1 MGFLNTF
8 LELLGFVTGL
18 PFGVLIGFLLFVY
31 SKPKDTVKVINC
43 HLMSYIDTDALLEI
57 LPDIPLWVK
66 CPDYERV
73 DWLNK
78 FLSDMWPYLD
88 QAVCAMIRST
98 AQSMRA
104 EYIGKYKI
112 QAIEFEH
119 LTLGTLPPTIHGLK
133 VYETNKKDLVMEPAI
148 RWAGN
153 PTIVLVLKF
162 MSLRVTVQLVDPQIF
177 AAPRVA
183 LKPLVPT
190 FPCFANIVV
199 SLMERP
205 HVDFGLKI
213 LGGDVMSIPGL
224 YRFVQENIKKQ
235 VASLCLWPQTLDIP
249 ILDSSTVIKKP
260 VGILRVKVVRAN
272 ELMKA
277 DLLGTSDPYVKLNL
291 TGEKLPAKKTT
302 IKKKNLNPEW
312 NESFKLVVK
321 DPEYQALQLQVFDWD
336 KVGCHDRLGM
346 QSVPLKVLTPRET
359 KVFTLDLLKHTNIP
373 DSRDKKQLG
382 QIVVELTYVP
392 FREDSIKFSGPLDG
406 NGRSSPEE
414 APLSG
419 AGLLSVRVHGAD
431 QDVEGRHHNNP
442 YALLLFRG
450 ERKRTKVNVLH
461 YSKISK
467 RLKRLDRDPRWNEEF
482 QFPLD
487 QPPVHELIRIEVR
500 STRTSFSFRSKESLG
515 HVEIN
520 LDDVVH
526 NGRINQ
532 SYRLIDSRNGVVHVE
547 IRWSTV

>member
-31 SKPKDTVKVINC
+31 SKPKDTVKDPVVRP
-43 HLMSYIDTDALLEI
+43 LDELDTDALLEI

-66 CPDYERV
+66 CPDYER
-73 DWLNK
+73 
-78 FLSDMWPYLD
+78 
-88 QAVCAMIRST
+88 AVCAMIRST
-98 AQSMRA
+98 TQSMLA

-119 LTLGTLPPTIHGLK
+119 LTLGTLPPTIHGSF
-133 VYETNKKDLVMEPAI
+133 ETSGPYVSMFCEYCGVLDGEGKKS
-148 RWAGN
+148 G
-153 PTIVLVLKF
+153 T
-162 MSLRVTVQLVDPQIF
+162 
-177 AAPRVA
+177 
-183 LKPLVPT
+183 
-190 FPCFANIVV
+190 
-199 SLMERP
+199 P
-205 HVDFGLKI
+205 HVGFGLKI

-224 YRFVQENIKKQ
+224 YRLVQLQVLAGEYKKQ

-249 ILDSSTVIKKP
+249 ILDSSTVIIKKP
-260 VGILRVKVVRAN
+260 VGIL
-272 ELMKA
+272 
-277 DLLGTSDPYVKLNL
+277 P
-291 TGEKLPAKKTT
+291 KKTT

-382 QIVVELTYVP
+382 KIVVELTYVP

-406 NGRSSPEE
+406 NGR
-414 APLSG
+414 
-419 AGLLSVRVHGAD
+419 
-431 QDVEGRHHNNP
+431 
-442 YALLLFRG
+442 G
-450 ERKRTKVNVLH
+450 ERKRTKTI
-461 YSKISK
+461 KK
-467 RLKRLDRDPRWNEEF
+467 TRDPRWNEEF

-520 LDDVVH
+520 LDDVVY

-532 SYRLIDSRNGVVHVE
+532 SYHLIDSRNGVVHVE

>member
-1 MGFLNTF
+1 MEKNWDFTVF
-8 LELLGFVTGL
+8 LEIVAI
-18 PFGVLIGFLLFVY
+18 IG
-31 SKPKDTVKVINC
+31 KDPVVRP
-43 HLMSYIDTDALLEI
+43 LDELDTDALLEI

-88 QAVCAMIRST
+88 QAVCAMIRSAT
-98 AQSMRA
+98 QSMLA

-119 LTLGTLPPTIHGLK
+119 LTLGTLPPTI
-133 VYETNKKDLVMEPAI
+133 Y
-148 RWAGN
+148 
-153 PTIVLVLKF
+153 
-162 MSLRVTVQLVDPQIF
+162 VQVKRHNLS
-177 AAPRVA
+177 

-205 HVDFGLKI
+205 HVDFDLKI
-213 LGGDVMSIPGL
+213 LGGGD
-224 YRFVQENIKKQ
+224 ENIKKQ

-249 ILDSSTVIKKP
+249 ILDSSTVIIKKP

-277 DLLGTSDPYVKLNL
+277 DLLGTSDSY
-291 TGEKLPAKKTT
+291 AKKTT

-336 KVGCHDRLGM
+336 KVGHDRLGM

-382 QIVVELTYVP
+382 KIVVELTYVP
-392 FREDSIKFSGPLDG
+392 FRENSIKFSGPLDG

-419 AGLLSVRVHGAD
+419 AGLLSVRVHGAE
-431 QDVEGRHHNNP
+431 DVEGRHHNNP

-450 ERKRTKVNVLH
+450 ERKRTKQTI
-461 YSKISK
+461 KK
-467 RLKRLDRDPRWNEEF
+467 TRDPRWNEEF

-520 LDDVVH
+520 LDDVVY

>member
-1 MGFLNTF
+1 
-8 LELLGFVTGL
+8 
-18 PFGVLIGFLLFVY
+18 
-31 SKPKDTVKVINC
+31 
-43 HLMSYIDTDALLEI
+43 MS
-57 LPDIPLWVK
+57 
-66 CPDYERV
+66 
-73 DWLNK
+73 
-78 FLSDMWPYLD
+78 F
-88 QAVCAMIRST
+88 
-98 AQSMRA
+98 
-104 EYIGKYKI
+104 
-112 QAIEFEH
+112 
-119 LTLGTLPPTIHGLK
+119 
-133 VYETNKKDLVMEPAI
+133 
-148 RWAGN
+148 
-153 PTIVLVLKF
+153 
-162 MSLRVTVQLVDPQIF
+162 RVTVQLVDPQIF

-199 SLMERP
+199 SLMERRAT
-205 HVDFGLKI
+205 
-213 LGGDVMSIPGL
+213 
-224 YRFVQENIKKQ
+224 YQ

-249 ILDSSTVIKKP
+249 VLDSSTVIIKKP

-277 DLLGTSDPYVKLNL
+277 DLLGTSDPYLYK
-291 TGEKLPAKKTT
+291 
-302 IKKKNLNPEW
+302 
-312 NESFKLVVK
+312 
-321 DPEYQALQLQVFDWD
+321 LQVFDWD

-406 NGRSSPEE
+406 NGGSSPEE

-419 AGLLSVRVHGAD
+419 AGLLSVRVHGAE
-431 QDVEGRHHNNP
+431 DVEGRHHNNP

-450 ERKRTKVNVLH
+450 ERKRTKQTI
-461 YSKISK
+461 KK
-467 RLKRLDRDPRWNEEF
+467 TRDPRWNEEF

-520 LDDVVH
+520 LDDVVY

-532 SYRLIDSRNGVVHVE
+532 SYHLIDSRNGVVHVE
-547 IRWSTV
+547 IRWSTVSEIEDRKVNIIFIFYLF

>member
-31 SKPKDTVKVINC
+31 SKPKDTVKV
-43 HLMSYIDTDALLEI
+43 E
-57 LPDIPLWVK
+57 
-66 CPDYERV
+66 
-73 DWLNK
+73 WLNK

-88 QAVCAMIRST
+88 Q
-98 AQSMRA
+98 
-104 EYIGKYKI
+104 
-112 QAIEFEH
+112 
-119 LTLGTLPPTIHGLK
+119 
-133 VYETNKKDLVMEPAI
+133 
-148 RWAGN
+148 
-153 PTIVLVLKF
+153 
-162 MSLRVTVQLVDPQIF
+162 
-177 AAPRVA
+177 
-183 LKPLVPT
+183 
-190 FPCFANIVV
+190 
-199 SLMERP
+199 P

-224 YRFVQENIKKQ
+224 YRLVQENIKKQ

-249 ILDSSTVIKKP
+249 ILDSSTVIIKKP

-312 NESFKLVVK
+312 NESFKLVV
-321 DPEYQALQLQVFDWD
+321 
-336 KVGCHDRLGM
+336 GCHDRLGM

-359 KVFTLDLLKHTNIP
+359 KVFTLDLLKHTNIS

-419 AGLLSVRVHGAD
+419 AGLLSVRVHGAE
-431 QDVEGRHHNNP
+431 DVEGRHHNNP

-450 ERKRTKVNVLH
+450 ERKRTKTI
-461 YSKISK
+461 KK
-467 RLKRLDRDPRWNEEF
+467 TRDPRWNEEF

-487 QPPVHELIRIEVR
+487 QPPVHELIRIE
-500 STRTSFSFRSKESLG
+500 ESLG

-532 SYRLIDSRNGVVHVE
+532 SYHLIDSRNGVVHVE

>member
-31 SKPKDTVKVINC
+31 SKPKDTVKDPLVRP
-43 HLMSYIDTDALLEI
+43 LDELDTDALLEI

-66 CPDYERV
+66 CPDYER
-73 DWLNK
+73 
-78 FLSDMWPYLD
+78 
-88 QAVCAMIRST
+88 AVCAMIRST
-98 AQSMRA
+98 AQSMLA

-133 VYETNKKDLVMEPAI
+133 VYETNEKDLVMEPAI

-224 YRFVQENIKKQ
+224 YRLVQENIKKQ

-249 ILDSSTVIKKP
+249 ILDSSTVIIKKP
-260 VGILRVKVVRAN
+260 VGILRMKVVRAN

-382 QIVVELTYVP
+382 QIVVELTCVP
-392 FREDSIKFSGPLDG
+392 FREDSNKFSGPLDG

-419 AGLLSVRVHGAD
+419 A
-431 QDVEGRHHNNP
+431 EEKGRE
-442 YALLLFRG
+442 LR
-450 ERKRTKVNVLH
+450 
-461 YSKISK
+461 

-482 QFPLD
+482 RFPLD

-532 SYRLIDSRNGVVHVE
+532 SYHLIDSRNGVCMLRLDGVQFEKLKIVK
-547 IRWSTV
+547 

>member
-31 SKPKDTVKVINC
+31 SKPKDTVKDPLVRP
-43 HLMSYIDTDALLEI
+43 LDELDTDALLEI

-66 CPDYERV
+66 CPDYER
-73 DWLNK
+73 
-78 FLSDMWPYLD
+78 
-88 QAVCAMIRST
+88 AVCAMIRST

-112 QAIEFEH
+112 QAIEFDH

-133 VYETNKKDLVMEPAI
+133 VYETNEKDLVMEPAI

-199 SLMERP
+199 SLMER
-205 HVDFGLKI
+205 
-213 LGGDVMSIPGL
+213 
-224 YRFVQENIKKQ
+224 
-235 VASLCLWPQTLDIP
+235 
-249 ILDSSTVIKKP
+249 
-260 VGILRVKVVRAN
+260 
-272 ELMKA
+272 
-277 DLLGTSDPYVKLNL
+277 
-291 TGEKLPAKKTT
+291 
-302 IKKKNLNPEW
+302 KKNLNPEW

-419 AGLLSVRVHGAD
+419 A
-431 QDVEGRHHNNP
+431 EEKGRE
-442 YALLLFRG
+442 LR
-450 ERKRTKVNVLH
+450 
-461 YSKISK
+461 

-500 STRTSFSFRSKESLG
+500 STRTSFSFRSKELLG

>member
-31 SKPKDTVKVINC
+31 SKPKDTVKDPLVRP
-43 HLMSYIDTDALLEI
+43 LDELDTDALLEI

-66 CPDYERV
+66 CPDYER
-73 DWLNK
+73 
-78 FLSDMWPYLD
+78 
-88 QAVCAMIRST
+88 AVCAMIRST

-112 QAIEFEH
+112 QAIEFDH

-133 VYETNKKDLVMEPAI
+133 VYETNEKDLVMEPAI

-199 SLMERP
+199 SLMER
-205 HVDFGLKI
+205 
-213 LGGDVMSIPGL
+213 
-224 YRFVQENIKKQ
+224 Q
-235 VASLCLWPQTLDIP
+235 
-249 ILDSSTVIKKP
+249 
-260 VGILRVKVVRAN
+260 
-272 ELMKA
+272 
-277 DLLGTSDPYVKLNL
+277 
-291 TGEKLPAKKTT
+291 KKTT

-406 NGRSSPEE
+406 NGRSSPEDRSAIE
-414 APLSG
+414 WS
-419 AGLLSVRVHGAD
+419 SR
-431 QDVEGRHHNNP
+431 
-442 YALLLFRG
+442 
-450 ERKRTKVNVLH
+450 
-461 YSKISK
+461 

-500 STRTSFSFRSKESLG
+500 STRTSFSFRSKELLG